1 MAGRQRTTFAKLQRE
16 RARQEKQAAKRA
28 RRQGL
33 AIEPEPAEQRNA
45 NDFFGPNGEIP
56 DWLQEPS
63 SSDESPEASADE
75 SPESSADRSPESS
88 DPEPATAAPSTP
100 QSGTDAG

>member
-33 AIEPEPAEQRNA
+33 AVEPEPTEQRNA
-45 NDFFGPNGEIP
+45 GDFFGPNGEIP
-56 DWLQEPS
+56 DWLQES
-63 SSDESPEASADE
+63 SSSTPEASSEPE
-75 SPESSADRSPESS
+75 SPVESE
-88 DPEPATAAPSTP
+88 PEPEAASTTTP
-100 QSGTDAG
+100 QHGSDA

>member
-33 AIEPEPAEQRNA
+33 AVEPEPAEQRDA
-45 NDFFGPNGEIP
+45 ADFFGPNGEVP
-56 DWLQEPS
+56 DWLQETS
-63 SSDESPEASADE
+63 SSTESGSEASTSEPASTPEPVSTPEATST
-75 SPESSADRSPESS
+75 
-88 DPEPATAAPSTP
+88 PEPAPAPQNGS
-100 QSGTDAG
+100 DA

>member
-33 AIEPEPAEQRNA
+33 EPGPEEGGRTSDEYDPHG
-45 NDFFGPNGEIP
+45 FGPNGEVP
-56 DWLQEPS
+56 AWLEEATAES
-63 SSDESPEASADE
+63 AAKSEVSDSAD
-75 SPESSADRSPESS
+75 P
-88 DPEPATAAPSTP
+88 AAPGEPETAGATVP
-100 QSGTDAG
+100 SGPEGD

>member
-33 AIEPEPAEQRNA
+33 EPREERNREPEGFDPG
-45 NDFFGPNGEIP
+45 FGPDGEVP
-56 DWLQEPS
+56 EWLKEASASSSQS
-63 SSDESPEASADE
+63 SSDSNTE
-75 SPESSADRSPESS
+75 
-88 DPEPATAAPSTP
+88 
-100 QSGTDAG
+100 DAG

>member
-33 AIEPEPAEQRNA
+33 AVEPEPTEQRDA
-45 NDFFGPNGEIP
+45 GDFFGPNGEIP
-56 DWLQEPS
+56 DWLQEASSPSTSSTESTPS
-63 SSDESPEASADE
+63 SPAPEPEPEA
-75 SPESSADRSPESS
+75 
-88 DPEPATAAPSTP
+88 ATTATP
-100 QSGTDAG
+100 QNGSDAG

>member
-33 AIEPEPAEQRNA
+33 AVEPEPTEQRDA
-45 NDFFGPNGEIP
+45 GDFFGPNGEIP
-56 DWLQEPS
+56 DWLQEASSPS
-63 SSDESPEASADE
+63 SSSSSSAAPDTSSEPEPEPEA
-75 SPESSADRSPESS
+75 
-88 DPEPATAAPSTP
+88 ATTATP
-100 QSGTDAG
+100 QQGSDS

>member
-33 AIEPEPAEQRNA
+33 AVEPEPTEQRDA
-45 NDFFGPNGEIP
+45 GDFFGPNGEIP
-56 DWLQEPS
+56 DWLQES
-63 SSDESPEASADE
+63 SSSTTSEASSEPEAPTE
-75 SPESSADRSPESS
+75 SEPQPE
-88 DPEPATAAPSTP
+88 PEPASTAPP
-100 QSGTDAG
+100 QHGSDA

>member
-33 AIEPEPAEQRNA
+33 AVEPEPTEQRNA
-45 NDFFGPNGEIP
+45 GDFFGPNGEIP
-56 DWLQEPS
+56 DWLQES
-63 SSDESPEASADE
+63 SSSTPEASSEPE
-75 SPESSADRSPESS
+75 SPVESE
-88 DPEPATAAPSTP
+88 PEPEATSTTTP
-100 QSGTDAG
+100 QHGSDA

>member
-33 AIEPEPAEQRNA
+33 AVEPEPTDPREAG
-45 NDFFGPNGEIP
+45 DFFGPNGEIP
-56 DWLQEPS
+56 DWLQES
-63 SSDESPEASADE
+63 SSSTSSSADE
-75 SPESSADRSPESS
+75 SPSSS
-88 DPEPATAAPSTP
+88 DQSPATATPTPSTATP
-100 QSGTDAG
+100 QNGTDAG